1 MKQFKFKLAPLV
13 AAIALLG
20 VGQSAHATAYGYSYN
35 DVFDLAITFN
45 PATTTV
51 STSSASSESNATL
64 TGFPG
69 VTFSDTTGAP
79 GVGVTPRL
87 DAPPSVIN
95 LPGYVNNSFTKNAL
109 LGTNYTWGDA
119 VIDTRQTDG
128 DAFTRARNGAQG
140 EVTGNLAGT
149 GNGLNSS
156 TTQFSVILV
165 VGQASTGSFV
175 FKADPFLNTILTA
188 GDAGFANADLDVSFT
203 INRISGVGGPGAV
216 FNWQPNGDCV
226 GGVGTCGGITGGT
239 ETNDTASLNFEIG
252 ELPLAGLPGSTT
264 TYDPTGGGAIS
275 PANFASYSAT
285 TALLTP
291 GTYRLIL
298 SMHEGIVVS
307 SAAVPEPGTLALLG
321 LGLAGLCLTRRKQ
334 QG

>member
-35 DVFDLAITFN
+35 DIFDLTVDFN
-45 PATTTV
+45 PATTAV
-51 STSSASSESNATL
+51 SSTSGSSESNANL

-69 VTFSDTTGAP
+69 VTNLDTTGA
-79 GVGVTPRL
+79 GVTPRL
-87 DAPPSVIN
+87 DALPSVIN

-140 EVTGNLAGT
+140 EVNGSLAGS
-149 GNGLNSS
+149 GNGLNGS
-156 TTQFSVILV
+156 TTQFSVTFV
-165 VGQASTGSFV
+165 VNQASEGVFA
-175 FKADPFLNTILTA
+175 FKADPYMQTILTA
-188 GDAGFANADLDVSFT
+188 GDAGSANADLDVSFT
-203 INRISGVGGPGAV
+203 INRISGADGPGTV
-216 FNWQPNGDCV
+216 FNWVPNGDCF
-226 GGVGTCGGITGGT
+226 GGVGICAGITGGT
-239 ETNDTASLNFEIG
+239 ETDDTASLNLDIG
-252 ELPLAGLPGSTT
+252 EVPLAGLPGSTT

-275 PANFASYSAT
+275 PASFASYSAR

-307 SAAVPEPGTLALLG
+307 AAAVPEPGTLALLG

-334 QG
+334 HG